1 MIFLFKQFKIVNMN
15 HLSLITKREYLNK
28 VKNKSFIIMTFLS
41 PLIMVAL
48 FALIAYLTQLNND
61 KVRIISVLDESNLFV
76 SEFKSTENTKYDI
89 LTNVTLDDAKII
101 VQESENYGLL
111 YIPKA
116 DSIDAIADKIKFY
129 SEDSPSLIVME
140 KIEEKIEEKAE
151 KIKIKNSG
159 IDPEL
164 INKLKVKINTNLET
178 FDGEKTSKLGSGL
191 KLAFGG
197 AAGYLLFM
205 FIIIYG
211 NMIMRS
217 VIEEKTSRIIE
228 IIISSVKPMQL
239 LLGKI
244 FGTSLAG
251 ITQFLIWIIIGGV
264 LTVVVS
270 TVFGINMSE
279 GQLAQQEVLN
289 QVSNDAVFQKEIGLV
304 FQEMYNLPL
313 ANLVI
318 MFVLFFIGGYLLYG
332 SLYAAIGAAVD
343 NETDTQQ
350 FMMPLLMPLMLA
362 IYVGF
367 FTVIENP
374 HGIVAQVFSYIPFT
388 SPVVMLM
395 RIPFGVP
402 IWQQLLSVAILFGTF
417 FMTVWFAAKI
427 YRVGILMYGK
437 KPSYKELI
445 KWLKY

>member
-1 MIFLFKQFKIVNMN
+1 MN
-15 HLSLITKREYLNK
+15 HLGLITKREFLNK
-28 VKNKSFIIMTFLS
+28 VKNKSFILMTFLS
-41 PLIMVAL
+41 PLIMVGVITL
-48 FALIAYLTQLNND
+48 VVYLTRLNND
-61 KVRIISVLDESNLFV
+61 KVQTISVLDESKLFAN
-76 SEFKSTENTKYDI
+76 EFVDTETTKYDLLESI
-89 LTNVTLDDAKII
+89 DLDTAKKL
-101 VQESENYGLL
+101 VQEAGNYGLL
-111 YIPKA
+111 YVPKG
-116 DSIDAIADKIKFY
+116 DSIDAISDKIMFF
-129 SEDSPSLIVME
+129 SEESPSLMVMDR
-140 KIEEKIEEKAE
+140 IEDRMEEKARN
-151 KIKIKNSG
+151 IKLKNSG
-159 IDPEL
+159 LDPVAV
-164 INKLKVKINTNLET
+164 NKLKVKINANLET
-178 FDGEKTSKLGSGL
+178 FEGEKTSKEGSIL
-191 KLAFGG
+191 KLAAGG
-197 AAGYLLFM
+197 LAGYLLFM

-228 IIISSVKPMQL
+228 VIISSVKPTQL

-251 ITQFLIWIIIGGV
+251 IAQFLTWIVIGGI
-264 LTVVVS
+264 LMTIIPAI
-270 TVFGINMSE
+270 FGIDAAGAQME
-279 GQLAQQEVLN
+279 QQQEVMN
-289 QVSNDAVFQKEIGLV
+289 QVANNQDGLSV
-304 FQEMYNLPL
+304 LFQELNNLPI

-318 MFVLFFIGGYLLYG
+318 MFIFFFIGGYLLYA

-350 FMMPLLMPLMLA
+350 FMLPIIMPLMLA

-374 HGIVAQVFSYIPFT
+374 HGTVSQVFSYIPFT

-402 IWQQLLSVAILFGTF
+402 IWQQLVSLVLLFGTF
-417 FMTVWFAAKI
+417 FMTVLFAAKI

-437 KPSYKELI
+437 KPTYKELI